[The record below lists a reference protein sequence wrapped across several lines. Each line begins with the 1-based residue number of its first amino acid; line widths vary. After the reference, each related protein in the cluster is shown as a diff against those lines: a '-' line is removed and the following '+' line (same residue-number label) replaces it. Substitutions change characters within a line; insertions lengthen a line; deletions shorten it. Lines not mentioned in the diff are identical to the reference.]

1 MWTMLIGTVLLAA
14 LALVW
19 LNAGRRITLFVDR
32 WFTLSVAS
40 LPVSPVEYDGGG
52 LRIAGLPM
60 TFGGID
66 NLRWPLKVH
75 TADRGHLAIAI
86 DSRSFALAPR
96 EPADEVAFT
105 ARRSVLS
112 WPVPPFQISILGTR
126 SPRWKRYVYYR
137 LTWRKPSGAR
147 LAMFWRYEQQYYSD
161 TGWGEP
167 LMMWNS
173 QTGLLRVEITA
184 ETIQH
189 ESVVTQYLTH
199 VKGWE
204 LSQYRIESRGLT
216 SDGLYER
223 IAVIH
228 RDDERAPSPGAGKSI
243 ELLLDRSSHQ
253 VVKELGGQ

>member
-1 MWTMLIGTVLLAA
+1 MWTVLIGTLLLAV

-32 WFTLSVAS
+32 WFTLSAAS
-40 LPVSPVEYDGGG
+40 LPASPVEYDGGG

-75 TADRGHLAIAI
+75 TDDGGHLAI
-86 DSRSFALAPR
+86 STGVRSFTLAPR

-105 ARRSVLS
+105 SCRSVLS
-112 WPVPPFQISILGTR
+112 WTLPPFQISILGTR
-126 SPRWKRYVYYR
+126 SPKWKRCVYYR
-137 LTWRKPSGAR
+137 LTWRKPSGAT
-147 LAMFWRYEQQYYSD
+147 LEMFWRYEQQYYSD

-173 QTGLLRVEITA
+173 RTGLLRVEITA

-189 ESVVTQYLTH
+189 DSVVTQY
-199 VKGWE
+199 VARAKGWE
-204 LSQYRIESRGLT
+204 RARYRIESRGLT
-216 SDGLYER
+216 SDGLCDR

-228 RDDERAPSPGAGKSI
+228 LDDERAPSPGAGKSI
-243 ELLLDRSSHQ
+243 ELLVDRSSHQ